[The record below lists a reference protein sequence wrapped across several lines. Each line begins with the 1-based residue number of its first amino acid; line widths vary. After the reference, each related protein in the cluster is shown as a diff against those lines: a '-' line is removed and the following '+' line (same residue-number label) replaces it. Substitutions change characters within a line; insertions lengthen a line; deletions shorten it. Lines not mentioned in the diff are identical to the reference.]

1 MIQVFKD
8 IRFDWLARRRLFIG
22 LSIVLMLAGLGS
34 AIFRQW
40 KHPNGT
46 EAFNLGVDFKGGTV
60 ITTKFNRPTSAEEIR
75 ATLAQQG
82 IKDATI
88 QGVTDKPDTFLIKL
102 PLEGGVSSEAPDEA
116 ELSRKRVT
124 EALNTIGREGESYQI
139 VSADSTGAVTTS
151 FKQPTTVEAI
161 KATLAQ
167 QGLTS
172 ATVQSVADKP
182 NTFLIKS
189 ESTGQVEL
197 GRKKVGKA
205 LTSFGKEGEAY
216 DIIGTDAVGAVAG
229 AELRN
234 KAIAVTL
241 AALVGMLV
249 YIAFRF
255 EWTYGAAAVI
265 AVFHDVLVTLGF
277 FSIFQWEISLTVIAA
292 LLTLVGAS
300 VNDTIVVFDR
310 IRENRRLHRR
320 ESLYKITNDSI
331 NQTLSRTVITQGL
344 IILSVLAMVIFGGDV
359 LRGFSLALLI
369 GTIVGTYSSI
379 AVASPVMVW
388 WEQRLERAN
397 KISTPPSRE
406 SGISK
411 SDRGPGTNRKRERAV
426 GTAALRSQARN
437 IT

>member
-1 MIQVFKD
+1 MIQVFKS
-8 IRFDWLARRRLFIG
+8 INFDWLGWRRLFIG
-22 LSIVLMLAGLGS
+22 ISVFLMLAGLGS

-60 ITTKFNRPTSAEEIR
+60 VTTQFNQPTNAEAIR
-75 ATLAQQG
+75 NTLANQG
-82 IKDATI
+82 VADATI
-88 QGVTDKPDTFLIKL
+88 QGVTNKPNRFLIKL
-102 PLEGGVSSEAPDEA
+102 PLEKAGGGQSQA
-116 ELSRKRVT
+116 EL
-124 EALNTIGREGESYQI
+124 
-139 VSADSTGAVTTS
+139 
-151 FKQPTTVEAI
+151 
-161 KATLAQ
+161 
-167 QGLTS
+167 
-172 ATVQSVADKP
+172 
-182 NTFLIKS
+182 
-189 ESTGQVEL
+189 EL
-197 GRKKVGKA
+197 GRKRVRDALNTVGP
-205 LTSFGKEGEAY
+205 EGEAY
-216 DIIGTDAVGAVAG
+216 EILGTEAVGAVAG
-229 AELRN
+229 AQLRN

-310 IRENRRLHRR
+310 VRENRRLHRR
-320 ESLYKITNDSI
+320 DSLYKITNDSI

-379 AVASPVMVW
+379 AVASPIMVW
-388 WEQRLERAN
+388 WEQRIEAAN
-397 KISTPPSRE
+397 KAAALGAPPVTPRSLHSGSRKIKTE
-406 SGISK
+406 PLPARAEK
-411 SDRGPGTNRKRERAV
+411 HPRRAV
-426 GTAALRSQARN
+426 
-437 IT
+437 